1 MKPAARTSS
10 RRRASTGSSPL
21 RRGEGPRDCGGQ
33 CPGANLRPANRYRD
47 LNSGSCPLLLD
58 CFDILRDL
66 VGGSRR
72 KKPFLRNRAPVIEG
86 GKSAGGENCRD
97 QQTRPVQ
104 RDTEAR
110 DRKNDRIET

>member
-1 MKPAARTSS
+1 MKPAARTRS
-10 RRRASTGSSPL
+10 RRASTGSSPL

-58 CFDILRDL
+58 GVDILRDL

-86 GKSAGGENCRD
+86 GKSAGGEDCRD
-97 QQTRPVQ
+97 QQIWTVQ
-104 RDTEAR
+104 RDPEG
-110 DRKNDRIET
+110 